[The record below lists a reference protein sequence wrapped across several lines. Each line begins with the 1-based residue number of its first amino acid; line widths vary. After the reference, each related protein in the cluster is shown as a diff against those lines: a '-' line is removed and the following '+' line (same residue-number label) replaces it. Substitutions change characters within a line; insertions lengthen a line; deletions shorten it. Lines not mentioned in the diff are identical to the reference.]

1 MNDKSIRLIQ
11 HQTILHKAAE
21 VGPVVAF
28 QADPP
33 EDDQFV
39 PPSGEPGPVNENISA
54 PNVIR
59 LGLPRETWEDLGSP
73 DTITVT
79 VAGGD
84 HLNESRAAQPDN
96 ASDR

>member
-1 MNDKSIRLIQ
+1 MNDKTIRLLQ
-11 HQTILHKAAE
+11 HQTLLHKAAE
-21 VGPVVAF
+21 INSVVAF
-28 QADPP
+28 QGSPP
-33 EDDQFV
+33 EDEQFAM
-39 PPSGEPGPVNENISA
+39 PSGEPGPVNENISA

-59 LGLPRETWEDLGSP
+59 LGMPRETWEDLGSP
-73 DTITVT
+73 DVITIT